1 MWTRLTR
8 TTLAACT
15 ALALCACGGG
25 EGEPEAPDATDAPS
39 QSVFGGGEQPSGAGA
54 PSGAA
59 STPTWPASSVAFDD
73 SAPEAALAT
82 YLDRLAAK
90 DLPGA
95 AEICD
100 PTSPGTVELEK
111 RATNMIQASAD
122 TGMGLSTLAGFLVE
136 GVADATREETARTE
150 DRVTYLV
157 TVPGKNPTECVVV
170 RTPDGWRVQPPP
182 NGVPGA

>member
-1 MWTRLTR
+1 MWIRTTR
-8 TTLAACT
+8 TALAACT

-25 EGEPEAPDATDAPS
+25 EGEPEAPDPADAPS
-39 QSVFGGGEQPSGAGA
+39 QTVFGGGSTAPAQPGDT
-54 PSGAA
+54 GAA
-59 STPTWPASSVAFDD
+59 SAPSWPAPTVAFDD
-73 SAPEAALAT
+73 STPEAALAT
-82 YLDRLAAK
+82 YLDRLAAN

-100 PTSPGTVELEK
+100 PISPGTVELEK
-111 RATNMIQASAD
+111 RATNMIEASAD
-122 TGMGLSTLAGFLVE
+122 TGMGLSTLAGFLVQ

-150 DRVTYLV
+150 DRVTYLI